1 MTADNVPAGRELDVL
16 VAEQVMGFVRVTDD
30 TSDYNHVRHGN
41 EVLLPPGATLH
52 SLREWLPRKG
62 QIPFG
67 YFVTQ
72 RYSTDIA
79 AAWRVVER
87 LRDQGYRFALKDQ
100 PGTGIRLASFFN
112 ENEYGAMC
120 GDTTDATAICRTALA
135 VHGVVLP

>member
-1 MTADNVPAGRELDVL
+1 MSNIDDMPAGRELDAL
-16 VAEQVMGFVRVTDD
+16 VAERVMGFVRVTDD

-52 SLREWLPRKG
+52 SLQEWLPRKG

-79 AAWRVVER
+79 AAWRVWSLPQHKGWLLEQGGDCQTVYEGW
-87 LRDQGYRFALKDQ
+87 RDMED
-100 PGTGIRLASFFN
+100 GIWLAS
-112 ENEYGAMC
+112 A
-120 GDTTDATAICRTALA
+120 DTAPLAICRAALKA
-135 VHGVVLP
+135 LEAA

>member
-1 MTADNVPAGRELDVL
+1 VTADNVPAGRELDVL

-79 AAWRVVER
+79 AARLVEDEIER
-87 LRDQGYRFALKDQ
+87 RGLSSEY
-100 PGTGIRLASFFN
+100 TG
-112 ENEYGAMC
+112 
-120 GDTTDATAICRTALA
+120 ALA
-135 VHGVVLP
+135 VRIRGDLWDLLRATPEQRCRAALVVVRTVRGET